1 MLYQIHYA
9 PRAAKTLWAIPILR
23 EVIMKKAYRT
33 IVGIALPI
41 LFSACLSFAQSTAA
55 SNTLTISGDI
65 PAPLTLKLEDIAA
78 MPHESA
84 TVTEEDG
91 SKIVYEGVPLRD
103 ILLKAGAPLGKQLR
117 GKNLASYVLAKAH
130 DGYQVLFSV
139 GELDPSFGNTSIL
152 VADKRD
158 GKSLF
163 EYQGPLRL
171 VCANDKA
178 GARSVRMLENIE
190 VVRLRK

>member
-1 MLYQIHYA
+1 M
-9 PRAAKTLWAIPILR
+9 KTTH
-23 EVIMKKAYRT
+23 RT
-33 IVGIALPI
+33 TFAIALPI
-41 LFSACLSFAQSTAA
+41 LFSACLSFAQTTAA
-55 SNTLTISGDI
+55 TNTLVISGDI
-65 PAPLTLKLEDIAA
+65 PSPVTLKVEDIAA

-91 SKIVYEGVPLRD
+91 SKVVYEGVPLRD
-103 ILLKAGAPLGKQLR
+103 ILTKAGAPLGKQLR

-139 GELDPSFGNTSIL
+139 GELDQSFGNTSIL
-152 VADKRD
+152 IADKRD
-158 GKSLF
+158 GKPLF

-171 VCANDKA
+171 ICASDKA